1 MQPPLFSVI
10 VPAHNRA
17 HQIGPTLASVVAQD
31 CADWE
36 CIVVDDGSD
45 ADDALRG
52 VVDAIGDTRFRYL
65 RRANGGGGAARNSG
79 IDAARGRFVA
89 FLDSDD
95 LFLPAKLSTMAA
107 ALTDAPD
114 TAFYA
119 PVLVDRGVGR
129 HWVKPSR
136 PLGRHEDVGDYLFV
150 HNEVIQTSSLVL
162 ARDAAARVRF
172 DPGLRK
178 GQDLDFCLR
187 LQRDGV
193 PIRMLATPLTVWNDM
208 AEAGRTSRTPGY
220 AAPLAW
226 LKQSRPLL
234 SARGAPRLSGDGA
247 GLLHGKAA
255 PADRCVRP
263 RARLGGGGAGAG
275 RAAPGVAGV
284 SAARRV
290 SLAGR
295 SHGRRARG
303 IDSVASAPVGT
314 GA

>member
-95 LFLPAKLSTMAA
+95 LFLPAKLSAMAA

-114 TAFYA
+114 IAFYA

-226 LKQSRPLL
+226 LKHRRPLL
-234 SARGAPRLSGDGA
+234 SNRAHRGYRATVLAYYMAKQRPLTAAFDLARGWAAGVPARVVLRQALRAYLPRAAYRWLVDRTVAARGASTA
-247 GLLHGKAA
+247 
-255 PADRCVRP
+255 
-263 RARLGGGGAGAG
+263 
-275 RAAPGVAGV
+275 
-284 SAARRV
+284 
-290 SLAGR
+290 
-295 SHGRRARG
+295 
-303 IDSVASAPVGT
+303 
-314 GA
+314 